1 MINPDKIEEGNSRIS
16 EYMERSHVLNYH
28 ESWNL
33 LMPVI
38 EKLTQE
44 KFRAVLYFNP
54 DAASLVIYDPLNHR
68 REVAINGPRESAI
81 MTAWR
86 TAVEFIEALSKRNEL
101 NA

>member
-1 MINPDKIEEGNSRIS
+1 MINPDKIEAGNQRIS
-16 EYMERSHVLNYH
+16 KFMERSHLLNYH

-54 DAASLVIYDPLNHR
+54 DAASSVLYDPLNHR
-68 REVAINGPRESAI
+68 LETAINGPRESGI
-81 MTAWR
+81 MTVWQSV
-86 TAVEFIEALSKRNEL
+86 VEFIETLSKRNEL